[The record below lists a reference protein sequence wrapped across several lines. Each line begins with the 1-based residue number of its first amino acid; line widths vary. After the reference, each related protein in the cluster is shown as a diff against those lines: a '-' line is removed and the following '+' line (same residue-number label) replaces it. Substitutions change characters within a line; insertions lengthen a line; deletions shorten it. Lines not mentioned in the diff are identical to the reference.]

1 MPKDKGWDYLNSDDV
16 NDTFNSGDDES
27 WGYKNDD
34 GSGSYHG
41 ADGSWGY
48 QNEDGSGSYYGA
60 DGSWGYKNAD
70 GSGSYYGADG
80 SWGYKNADG
89 SSSYYGNDGSWGYKN
104 TDASG
109 SFYGSDN
116 SSTYYDS
123 DDDDDDDDYSYSG
136 SSGDSDLASSLA
148 ELAVGLGA
156 LAFVKHTAK
165 AREEARQ
172 EEERHRE
179 LERIAEEKRQAR
191 QAKREH
197 DRRIRNKRLKAFF
210 FNKKNLQLEFSTSD
224 LIGEDYQEVLT
235 DLAEAGFNNC
245 KAVSI
250 KDIYVGSGKYV
261 GEVEQVVINGQSWLS
276 EGTMV
281 PYDAEIVVTYHLKK
295 EIEYPFNSREVSKMT
310 FEQVADRL
318 LYLGF
323 TEVYTLPLRDLK
335 TGWIKKENSVQQV
348 VIAGVESIR
357 RGMAL
362 EYDKK
367 ITVQYHSFAK

>member
-48 QNEDGSGSYYGA
+48 
-60 DGSWGYKNAD
+60 
-70 GSGSYYGADG
+70 
-80 SWGYKNADG
+80 
-89 SSSYYGNDGSWGYKN
+89 KN
-104 TDASG
+104 TDGSG

-123 DDDDDDDDYSYSG
+123 DDDDDDDDYSYLG

-210 FNKKNLQLEFSTSD
+210 FNKKICNWSSLH
-224 LIGEDYQEVLT
+224 LI
-235 DLAEAGFNNC
+235 
-245 KAVSI
+245 
-250 KDIYVGSGKYV
+250 
-261 GEVEQVVINGQSWLS
+261 
-276 EGTMV
+276 
-281 PYDAEIVVTYHLKK
+281 
-295 EIEYPFNSREVSKMT
+295 
-310 FEQVADRL
+310 
-318 LYLGF
+318 
-323 TEVYTLPLRDLK
+323 
-335 TGWIKKENSVQQV
+335 
-348 VIAGVESIR
+348 
-357 RGMAL
+357 
-362 EYDKK
+362 
-367 ITVQYHSFAK
+367 